1 MGVKSKMD
9 NMKIVAIVSVATCII
24 LSSAFLVVVLNL
36 QASMQQTNEKLDALS
51 EDFTDLR
58 NSTEDQMTQMNQ
70 KLEESKEIVAN
81 LTQKIT
87 SFEEN
92 YYFP

>member
-1 MGVKSKMD
+1 MN
-9 NMKIVAIVSVATCII
+9 NMKTAAIVSVVTCVI
-24 LSSAFLVVVLNL
+24 LSSAFLIVVLNL
-36 QASMQQTNEKLDALS
+36 QASMQQLNNKIDTLS
-51 EDFTDLR
+51 EDFIDLR
-58 NSTEDQMTQMNQ
+58 NSYDAQMEQMSRE
-70 KLEESKEIVAN
+70 LEESKEIVAN